1 MKALAAGIGALMIL
15 VGLVWTLQGLGY
27 LEGSPMTGETMW
39 AVIGPVVGGLGV
51 ALVWVAFRGRRSAD

>member
-1 MKALAAGIGALMIL
+1 MKALAAGIGGLMIL

-27 LEGSPMTGETMW
+27 LEGSPMTGEATW
-39 AVIGPVVGGLGV
+39 AIIGPVVAGLGV

>member
-27 LEGSPMTGETMW
+27 LEGSPMTGDEKW
-39 AVIGPVVGGLGV
+39 AIIGPVVAGLGV

>member
-39 AVIGPVVGGLGV
+39 AIIGPGGGR
-51 ALVWVAFRGRRSAD
+51 LVETKV

>member
-27 LEGSPMTGETMW
+27 LEGSPMTGVRIWT
-39 AVIGPVVGGLGV
+39 VVGPALAGFGV
-51 ALVWVAFRGRRSAD
+51 ALAIVVARPRR

>member
-27 LEGSPMTGETMW
+27 LEGSPMTGEAMW
-39 AVIGPVVGGLGV
+39 AIIGPVVAGLGV
-51 ALVWVAFRGRRSAD
+51 ALVWSAFRGRRSAD

>member
-39 AVIGPVVGGLGV
+39 AVIGPVLAGLGV